1 MDRWNRATISLISLL
16 VLVAAIIT
24 VLAATEAI
32 DSDFLPGEEEEAWF
46 YAELKGVADFTGGDQ
61 AVTIVVAIVVAVVML
76 GLFLLEVRQLRRC
89 EVRLPVSATPEG
101 FLTIEASSVRLLAER
116 TGIVNRN
123 VSSLRCRLGVRRRP
137 PTGDAAS
144 IIIEC
149 YPRLLLGTDVQ
160 EVRDDLQ
167 TRIKNTVQRLTGL
180 IVLQV
185 NIVQVRYDKDSETRL
200 IGS

>member
-1 MDRWNRATISLISLL
+1 MDRWNRAAISVISLL

-24 VLAATEAI
+24 LLAATEAI

-76 GLFLLEVRQLRRC
+76 GLFLLEVRHLRRR
-89 EVRLPVSATPEG
+89 EVQLPISATPEG
-101 FLTIEASSVRLLAER
+101 SLTIEASSVRLLAER
-116 TGIVNRN
+116 TGIINRN

>member
-1 MDRWNRATISLISLL
+1 MDRWNRASIALISLL
-16 VLVAAIIT
+16 VLVAAIVT

-32 DSDFLPGEEEEAWF
+32 DADFLPGEGREAWF
-46 YAELKGVADFTGGDQ
+46 YAELQGLADFTGGAQ
-61 AVTIVVAIVVAVVML
+61 AVTIGVSIAVAVVML
-76 GLFLLEVRQLRRC
+76 GLFLLEIRHLRRR
-89 EVRLPVSATPEG
+89 EVQLPISATAEG

-116 TGIVNRN
+116 TGIINRN
-123 VSSLRCRLGVRRRP
+123 VSSLRCRLGIRRRP

-144 IIIEC
+144 IVIEC
-149 YPRLLLGTDVQ
+149 YPRLLLGSDVQ

-180 IVLQV
+180 VVLQV
-185 NIVQVRYDKDSETRL
+185 NVVRVRYEKDSETRL

>member
-76 GLFLLEVRQLRRC
+76 GLFLLEVRHLRRR

-123 VSSLRCRLGVRRRP
+123 VSSLRCRLGVRKRP